1 MKVLHLQL
9 SSLRLLST
17 ILLTT
22 IYFSL
27 SAQNA
32 MQVTVVDQEMEPLVG
47 VQIYNEDYTFTG
59 VSDIDGIW
67 LIPAEAKDDEKFT
80 FKYVGYENVS
90 FTKSEISGMYQYV
103 KLSKGIHLDEVMIV
117 GRTDQLATD
126 MIHRVETISQ
136 ADILKVQS
144 SNSADALGQNADIF
158 IQKSQTGGGSPVIRG
173 FEANKVLL
181 VLDGVRMNNA
191 IYRSGHL
198 QNAITVD
205 NSMLQGIEVIYGPGS
220 LMYGSDAL
228 GGVVHFRSKDPVR
241 SFDKDGGIRFL
252 ANAGV
257 SYASANNKKGVHLD
271 FNLGGRKWG
280 ALTSV
285 TYNDFGDLKSGSNR
299 PDEYPEFGERQWY
312 VETINGED
320 QQIVNEEPKL
330 QIGTG
335 YQQYD
340 ITQKLVYDV
349 NDKLDLMANFQYST
363 SSDVPRYDAL
373 TELID
378 GGLPRYA
385 EWNYGPQ
392 NRFLSTLQA
401 RWKSPNLFFDK
412 AKAIV
417 AYQNIGEDRISRRF
431 QSIFRNHQEETVD
444 VYTLTLDM
452 NKYLDKYEMI
462 ELNYGIE
469 YNHNDVN
476 SVAFDED
483 ISTGEIDKTVFTRYP
498 SGASSTD
505 ALGAYV
511 YSSYKNDIGT
521 KLFGGL
527 RYTSNGI
534 SVRYDRA
541 DAFTWPEEFYDG
553 LSTTNQAVTWSIGAR
568 QDILKK
574 WTIQALLGSAF
585 RSPNVDDLAKIRINA
600 DEVSVPNLNVTPEKS
615 INAELSISRNLG
627 SANIS
632 ATGFYTT
639 LSDVIVREDFTMP
652 DGTEFLEDEGE
663 LLKVVA
669 NVNAEK
675 ARIIGAS
682 FNADWKVTEH
692 WKAKGSINLIQGRI
706 QGNNEEYTE
715 RLAHIPPTYGKL
727 QLQYINN
734 NWDIEAR
741 YVFNAEKPLSEYG
754 DSTDNPELA
763 TIDGTYAWSTVNLYG
778 AIQVNE
784 AISTRL
790 GIENI
795 LDTHYRPFASGV
807 SGAGRNL
814 LLSINYTLK

>member
-1 MKVLHLQL
+1 MKVPHLRL

-17 ILLTT
+17 LLLLIL
-22 IYFSL
+22 SL
-27 SAQNA
+27 SSYAQNA
-32 MQVTVVDQEMEPLVG
+32 LTVSVIDLEMVPLVG
-47 VQIYNEDYTFTG
+47 VQIYNQDYSITG
-59 VSDIDGIW
+59 VTDIDGLW
-67 LIPAEAKDDEKFT
+67 TIPASAKDDDLFT
-80 FKYVGYENVS
+80 FKYIGYE
-90 FTKSEISGMYQYV
+90 TISYNRNDIINLYEHV
-103 KLSKGIHLDEVMIV
+103 KMTPGVNLEEVMIV
-117 GRTDQLATD
+117 GRTDQLASD
-126 MIHRVETISQ
+126 MIHKVETISQ
-136 ADILKVQS
+136 AEILKVQS

-158 IQKSQTGGGSPVIRG
+158 IQKSQAGGGSPVIRG

-241 SFDKDGGIRFL
+241 SFDKEGGIRFL
-252 ANAGV
+252 ANASV
-257 SYASANNKKGVHLD
+257 SYASANNRRGTHLD
-271 FNLGGRKWG
+271 FNIGGKKWG
-280 ALTSV
+280 SLTSI
-285 TYNDFGDLKSGSNR
+285 THNDFGNLRSGSNR
-299 PDEYPEFGERQWY
+299 PNEYPNFGGRKWY
-312 VETINGED
+312 VETVNGED
-320 QQIVNEEPKL
+320 QQITNDDPDL
-330 QIGTG
+330 QVGTG

-340 ITQKLVYDV
+340 ITQKFVYDV

-373 TELID
+373 TEVVD
-378 GGLPRYA
+378 GLPRYA

-412 AKAIV
+412 AKAII
-417 AYQNIGEDRISRRF
+417 AYQNIGEDRINRRF
-431 QSIFRNHQEETVD
+431 QSVSRRHQEETVD
-444 VYTLTLDM
+444 VYTFTLDM

-476 SVAFDED
+476 SVAFNED
-483 ISTGEIDKTVFTRYP
+483 IISDEKDSNVFTRYP

-527 RYTSNGI
+527 RYTSNSI

-541 DAFTWPEEFYDG
+541 DAFVWPEDFYEG
-553 LSTTNQAVTWSIGAR
+553 LTTDNQAVTWSVGAR
-568 QDILKK
+568 QEILKK

-585 RSPNVDDLAKIRINA
+585 RSPNVDDLAKIRINS
-600 DEVSVPNLNVTPEKS
+600 DEVSVPNLDVTPEKS
-615 INAELSISRNLG
+615 INAELSISRKLG

-632 ATGFYTT
+632 ATGFYTA

-652 DGTEFLEDEGE
+652 DGTQFLEDEGE

-669 NVNAEK
+669 NVNADK

-682 FNADWKVTEH
+682 FNADWMIAEH
-692 WKAKGSINLIQGRI
+692 WKAKGSISIIQGRV
-706 QGNNEEYTE
+706 QADNEEYSE
-715 RLAHIPPTYGKL
+715 PLAHIPPTYGKL
-727 QLQYINN
+727 QLQYLQDK
-734 NWDIEAR
+734 WDIEAR
-741 YVFNAEKPLSEYG
+741 YMFNGEKPLSEYG
-754 DSTDNPELA
+754 GSTDNPELA
-763 TIDGTYAWSTVNLYG
+763 TVDGTYAWSTFNLYG
-778 AIQVNE
+778 SAHITGE
-784 AISTRL
+784 ISARL
-790 GIENI
+790 GVENI
-795 LDTHYRPFASGV
+795 LDKHYRPFASGV
-807 SGAGRNL
+807 SGAGRNIL
-814 LLSINYTLK
+814 VSINYTLK